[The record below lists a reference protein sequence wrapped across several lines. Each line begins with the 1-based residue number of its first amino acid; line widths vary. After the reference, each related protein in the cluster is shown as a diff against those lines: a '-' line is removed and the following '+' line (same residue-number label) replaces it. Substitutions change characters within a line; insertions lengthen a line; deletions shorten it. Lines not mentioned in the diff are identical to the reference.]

1 MMSTTY
7 DHHHTPAVASTNA
20 WALSWLREQ
29 KMEAPTL
36 FTTDHQHTGRG
47 QRNKPWSAE
56 PHRDCSLSLAVEAP
70 RGWTPAMLN
79 MAVALSLRSTLLAV
93 LPNHR
98 SEGSVLIKW
107 PNDVV
112 LWHAQSHR
120 KCAGILVENVWRGS
134 EWTHAVIGIGANVSS
149 QRLTRSYRA
158 VSLLEAWQ
166 VTMDPISLA
175 HHIAADLL
183 QTLHAPMQAS
193 TVLAGFQNHLMGL
206 KERRTFVHQGSE
218 HLGMLC
224 EINGEGH
231 GRFAWQ
237 DPQTAPP
244 EWLPSSEIA
253 WVWGQ

>member
-1 MMSTTY
+1 MSTPY

-20 WALSWLREQ
+20 WALSWLRERE
-29 KMEAPTL
+29 MEAPTL
-36 FTTDHQHTGRG
+36 FTTDHQHNGRG

-79 MAVALSLRSTLLAV
+79 MAVALSLRSTLLSV

-98 SEGSVLIKW
+98 SEASVLIKW

-112 LWHAQSHR
+112 LWHAQTHR

-175 HHIAADLL
+175 HRIAADLL

-193 TVLAGFQNHLMGL
+193 TVLAGFHHHLMGL

-218 HLGMLC
+218 HIGMLC

-231 GRFAWQ
+231 GRFAWH